1 MDGEILQ
8 INLCGRNDKQK
19 GGISSTKDQMILLRD
34 IVARLGSH
42 SLDIK

>member
-34 IVARLGSH
+34 NLNTF
-42 SLDIK
+42 IKNKLIQ